1 MGFTSL
7 STLLRVLSFIPNMKV
22 LTAKEREAVV
32 QLLSSWVECIAEP
45 GRKFPAKYRHLK
57 SALQKIA
64 TK

>member
-1 MGFTSL
+1 
-7 STLLRVLSFIPNMKV
+7 MKV
-22 LTAKEREAVV
+22 LTAQEREAVV
-32 QLLSSWVECIAEP
+32 QLLSSCVESIAEP